1 LRLAPGRHVIV
12 IPFFDEER
20 RMDAPR
26 LHALATSRADISL
39 LLVDD
44 GSRDGT
50 RARLHELGTAAEGK
64 AEVLGLDKN
73 GGKGEAVR
81 RGLLHAI
88 EHGAR
93 IVAYADADLA
103 TPPAELVRLV
113 ELLAANDG
121 LDVVVASRVLM
132 VGRHIERRAWRH
144 YLGRAF
150 ATLAA
155 NILRT
160 PFYDTQC
167 GAKVLRATPAA
178 RAALGDPFVSRWA
191 FDVELLGRLLVGT
204 HDASP
209 VPLAHMREV
218 PLEEWIDVP
227 GSKLHLAGMARAL
240 ADLGRIELELDRLRS
255 ARRRRLARAP

>member
-12 IPFFDEER
+12 IPFFDEEK

-26 LHALATSRADISL
+26 LVALAKSRASISL

-50 RARLHELGTAAEGK
+50 RARLHELAAATDGK
-64 AEVLGLDKN
+64 AEVLGLDAN

-81 RGLLHAI
+81 RGLLQAMD
-88 EHGAR
+88 HGAG

-103 TPPAELVRLV
+103 TPPAEVVRLV
-113 ELLAANDG
+113 ELLAEDG
-121 LDVVVASRVLM
+121 ALDVVVASRVLM

-167 GAKVLRATPAA
+167 GAKVLRATPAV
-178 RAALGDPFVSRWA
+178 RVALADPFVSRWA
-191 FDVELLGRLLVGT
+191 FDVELLGRLLVGVD
-204 HDASP
+204 DAPP
-209 VPLAHMREV
+209 VPLARMREV

-227 GSKLHLAGMARAL
+227 GSKLHLGGMARAL
-240 ADLGRIELELDRLRS
+240 ADLGRIEIALDRLRS
-255 ARRRRLARAP
+255 ARRRRLARGA